1 MVRLNFIFNKMKE
14 RIKRFFDSRFLKIKE
29 INEKYAVPRV
39 KMTPMVRYTLVFLR
53 FYLLFLVG
61 ILIYKF
67 ITILK

>member
-1 MVRLNFIFNKMKE
+1 MKE
-14 RIKRFFDSRFLKIKE
+14 RIKRFFDNRFEKIKE

-39 KMTPMVRYTLVFLR
+39 KMTPLVRYTLVFLR

-67 ITILK
+67 ITIIK